1 MTIYSIIQV
10 YNDSNQGQLIN
21 QSIDNYSS
29 YNMINQSIALD
40 QSINQLNT
48 DRLID

>member
-1 MTIYSIIQV
+1 MINILSIQV
-10 YNDSNQGQLIN
+10 YDDSYQGQLIN

-40 QSINQLNT
+40 QSINQLPT
-48 DRLID
+48 I